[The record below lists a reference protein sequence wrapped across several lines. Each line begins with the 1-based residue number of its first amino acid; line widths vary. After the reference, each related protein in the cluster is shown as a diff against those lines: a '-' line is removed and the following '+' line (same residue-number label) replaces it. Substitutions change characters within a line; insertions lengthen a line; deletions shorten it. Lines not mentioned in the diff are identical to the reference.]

1 MGLLPVAAQRPLPR
15 ELREPSQNLA
25 PFVTTPQPVVERM
38 LELAAIKP
46 GEIVYDLGCGD
57 GRILIAAAQK
67 YHARGVGIEISNR
80 LVQTASDM
88 VRRVSLQDLVTIR
101 QGHLLDVNFSDADVV
116 MIYLETASNEML
128 RPNLEKYLKTGAR
141 VVSHDFEVRGWKPV
155 KVDKLQ
161 AFHRNHLIY
170 LYEAPVSFK
179 KKGNDKPR

>member
-1 MGLLPVAAQRPLPR
+1 MRFTIALFLLGVLPAAAQRPYSR
-15 ELREPSQNLA
+15 DLREPSENLA
-25 PFVTTPQPVVERM
+25 PFVGTPQPVVDRM

-101 QGHLLDVNFSDADVV
+101 QGHLLDV
-116 MIYLETASNEML
+116 
-128 RPNLEKYLKTGAR
+128 
-141 VVSHDFEVRGWKPV
+141 
-155 KVDKLQ
+155 
-161 AFHRNHLIY
+161 
-170 LYEAPVSFK
+170 
-179 KKGNDKPR
+179 